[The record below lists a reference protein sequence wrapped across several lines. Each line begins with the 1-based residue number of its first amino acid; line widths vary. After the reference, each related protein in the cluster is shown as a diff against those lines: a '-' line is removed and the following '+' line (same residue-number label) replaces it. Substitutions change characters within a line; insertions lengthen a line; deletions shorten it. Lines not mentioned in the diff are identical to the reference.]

1 MDVLTWIWVVVFF
14 IIINVVNLVNV
25 CLYGEIEFWFVLIK
39 VLVIIGMIGFGLW
52 LLFFGYGGEKVSID
66 NFWCYGGFFVIGWN
80 GLILLLVVIMFFFGG
95 LELIGII
102 VVEVCDLE
110 KSILKVVN

>member
-1 MDVLTWIWVVVFF
+1 MQYWLFDVLIWVWVVVFF

-25 CLYGEIEFWFVLIK
+25 CLYGEMEFWFVLIK

-52 LLFFGYGGEKVSID
+52 LLFFGYGGEYVSID
-66 NFWCYGGFFVIGWN
+66 NFWCYNGFFVIGWY
-80 GLILLLVVIMFFFGG
+80 GLFLLLVVIMFFFGG

-102 VVEVCDLE
+102 VVEVCDL
-110 KSILKVVN
+110 